1 MLDFKDKTHLDFL
14 SLVALRAVPL
24 HDELPKVQQEYVSI
38 VKAAPRHLHLHQVPH
53 SRPLLQHVN

>member
-1 MLDFKDKTHLDFL
+1 MLGFEDKTHLEFL

-38 VKAAPRHLHLHQVPH
+38 VKAVPRHLHLHRVPH
-53 SRPLLQHVN
+53 SRPLPQHVN